1 RATVWPEYRS
11 GVLAGNLSGFEK
23 RFNSLTEGQIYFLV
37 TDFDEL
43 ELQPELKDHLNA
55 NYPVHLEGDGFVIY
69 DLTKPLE

>member
-1 RATVWPEYRS
+1 
-11 GVLAGNLSGFEK
+11 
-23 RFNSLTEGQIYFLV
+23 V